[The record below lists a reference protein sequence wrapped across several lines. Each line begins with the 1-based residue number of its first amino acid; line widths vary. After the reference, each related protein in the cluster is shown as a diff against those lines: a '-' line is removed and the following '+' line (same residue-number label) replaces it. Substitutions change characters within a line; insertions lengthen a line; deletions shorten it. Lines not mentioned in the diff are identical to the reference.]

1 MMKKDEIFLSDWQR
15 ILLGEAPVEFL
26 LEVFLRTFLIY
37 FMLLVMLRLLGK
49 RMNGQLTNL
58 ELSVMLTMGAIMS
71 PAMQLP
77 DRGVFPGILAL
88 VCALAFLRG
97 TNLLGFKSS
106 KAEKIIQGTGV
117 TIVKDG
123 IIQLDEMK
131 RNRLSHQQVYAA
143 LRSENIYNLGNVK
156 RLYLEA
162 YGTFSIFE
170 REESK
175 PGLSV
180 MPPSDT
186 DVRDTY
192 LTMVDTDLACCNC
205 GNTIPAHPKPGNCLV
220 CQKNKWDKA
229 TL

>member
-1 MMKKDEIFLSDWQR
+1 MKKEEIFLADWQR
-15 ILLGEAPVEFL
+15 ILLGDAPVEFL
-26 LEVFLRTFLIY
+26 LEVFLRTSLIY

-58 ELSVMLTMGAIMS
+58 ELAVMLTMGAIMS

-106 KAEKIIQGTGV
+106 KAETIIQGTGV
-117 TIVKDG
+117 MIVKDG
-123 IIQLDEMK
+123 VIQIDEMK
-131 RNRLSHQQVYAA
+131 KNRLSHQQVYAA
-143 LRSENIYNLGNVK
+143 LRSENVYNLGKV
-156 RLYLEA
+156 RRMYMEA
-162 YGTFSIFE
+162 YGNFSIFQNE
-170 REESK
+170 KSK

-180 MPPSDT
+180 MPPDDEDIRNT
-186 DVRDTY
+186 F
-192 LTMVDTDLACCNC
+192 LPMVDTNLACGNC
-205 GNTIPAHPKPGNCLV
+205 GNTIPVQPDPEICSV
-220 CQKNKWDKA
+220 CHKKEWDKA